1 MKKRTGKMIS
11 LSLAV
16 AMAVTAAPVTAL
28 ADENTQSNV
37 IEASELTTAQN
48 AGETE
53 TDTDTTTEKDVL
65 KSNDAETLTG
75 TDDLDTTSNNTITV
89 ADGSEETLQKAI
101 EDANDGD
108 KILVT
113 KSITLTKP
121 VIIDKGIT
129 LEAESLTPFVVD
141 PNGNFNEMGDNH
153 VFRLSH
159 KDAVLDNV
167 TLSLEERNTTPLNI
181 VYVSAGTVQDCWLV
195 GSGATANP
203 VTRGVMVESGA
214 KNVTITGNHFE
225 DFFASA
231 YINSGAEGEIAD
243 NNSVNTKESWCIADG
258 SNMDL
263 TGNTFEGTTTI
274 DIKIFADSPSQ
285 KNNYTKEKFLAIS
298 KDNSSAR
305 IQNEIDGVTA
315 LDGSIIVSDKNSLE
329 KAITYADTTET
340 PIALQADITGD
351 FVIGT
356 DKNVSLDL
364 NGHKITN
371 ESDHTITNNGTLTI
385 KDSSGGKT
393 GIIDN
398 VTHARAAVWNDG
410 IAVLEG
416 GTYTRSLENGIDE
429 GNSGG
434 NSYYNIVNH
443 NRMTIESGVTVEQDG
458 NFSSMI
464 ENGWYNG
471 NENTEKTPSIM
482 IIEGGTFSGGLNTV
496 KNDDYG
502 ELTINDGDFSNIS
515 QAAFLNWNT
524 ATINGGN
531 FEVNNN
537 ADAVILNGYGNA
549 TMDKGELTING
560 GNFNTEQNDV
570 NFIETMYAIDG
581 YTSGT
586 IEVNGGNIYGDIQ
599 LSDVTEG
606 ATLSITNGVTINGN
620 ITNQGVANVGVTN
633 ATVTGSVS
641 NSGEGSV
648 IISDGATVEDAV
660 SNTGSGSMAVIESKI
675 GSYTSG
681 QNITFVDSTTTNG
694 DTIENT
700 QDVSAACARIGAK
713 YYNTLKEALT
723 ESKSGD
729 TITLVKDVT
738 VSNTQ
743 AMANSNYNEAV
754 ITLKDGVTLDGDSH
768 TIYADKNW
776 FKSTDGKNA
785 NNPAN
790 HIVGVSG
797 VSATIKNLT
806 IVGNANTKHG
816 INAFGTN
823 GTNTLIVNNV
833 TIKNCGTA
841 GMVINGAK
849 VTATNINTEG
859 NPWGAINVDK
869 SSGSELDLTGGTFK
883 ENVQIWTES
892 DDPNIS
898 LDGVQLDEV
907 TGEGTNLKGY
917 TYFTDDV
924 SKLGAAYN
932 ETTKTIY
939 ESLADALTAAQSRET
954 ISVVKDTELATD
966 AAVAEGVTLV
976 VNPDVTLSIAEGKTL
991 TNNGTIE
998 NKGEIEG
1005 TVKQG
1010 TTGEVTKYYTVT
1022 FTSNKEIESVEVQDE
1037 NDATVEPNVE
1047 GKFIYSLKDGKYT
1060 YTMETVRGTRNGS
1073 FTVDGKELTINE
1085 RFSSGGG
1092 SSHSYDG
1099 YITIIN
1105 PKNGEVSV
1113 SDDWAYEDD
1122 KITLTIT
1129 PDDGY
1134 EVDKIEIVDD
1144 EGDKITAKKVEDE
1157 DNKYTFRMA
1166 NCDVTVT
1173 VTFKEEGKTTEDTD
1187 KEEDKDDEE
1196 TTELNFTDVKESD
1209 WFFKGVEYVVDKGIM
1224 SGVSENE
1231 FAPSGK
1237 LTRAMLVQM
1246 LYNMESRPACDAENA
1261 FMDVPVGQWYTDA
1274 VIWANDEKIVSGM
1287 GDGLF
1292 APNMEITREQ
1302 MVAMLYNYAKYKG
1315 YDVTASADLSAFADT
1330 ASVSAWAQPAMQWA
1344 VAEGYISGMGDSQLA
1359 PQGTATRAEIASVI
1373 MRFME
1378 ATAETAE

>member
-1 MKKRTGKMIS
+1 MIS

-16 AMAVTAAPVTAL
+16 AMAMTAAPVTAL
-28 ADENTQSNV
+28 AVDEPVQNG
-37 IEASELTTAQN
+37 IEASELTPAQS

-53 TDTDTTTEKDVL
+53 TGTTTEKDVL
-65 KSNDAETLTG
+65 KSNDAETLAG

-89 ADGSEETLQKAI
+89 EDGSEETLQKAI
-101 EDANDGD
+101 EDAIDGD

-129 LEAESLTPFVVD
+129 LKAESLTPFVVD

-243 NNSVNTKESWCIADG
+243 NNSVNTEESWCIADG

-285 KNNYTKEKFLAIS
+285 TNKYTKEKFLAIS
-298 KDNSSAR
+298 KNNSSAH

-315 LDGSIIVSDKNSLE
+315 LDGSIIVSDKDSLE
-329 KAITYADTTET
+329 KAIAYADATET

-356 DKNVSLDL
+356 NKNVSLDL

-371 ESDHTITNNGTLTI
+371 ESGHTITNNGTLTI
-385 KDSSGGKT
+385 KDSSEG
-393 GIIDN
+393 GIITN
-398 VTHARAAVWNDG
+398 STHEKGALVNNY
-410 IAVLEG
+410 G
-416 GTYTRSLENGIDE
+416 GTVD
-429 GNSGG
+429 
-434 NSYYNIVNH
+434 
-443 NRMTIESGVTVEQDG
+443 IESGTLTREEAIGNSWYVISNDG
-458 NFSSMI
+458 TMNIKGGSIINKVVPNDNPEETLTSSLI
-464 ENGWYNG
+464 RN
-471 NENTEKTPSIM
+471 
-482 IIEGGTFSGGLNTV
+482 EGGMDISGGHLKHDFIAV
-496 KNDDYG
+496 KNDDTGTNLSTLIVRDNAVIESPNQAIQNWTTAVISGGTMTGKIATWGYNG
-502 ELTINDGDFSNIS
+502 QCGDTEI
-515 QAAFLNWNT
+515 T
-524 ATINGGN
+524 GGTINGDITIGVYKN
-531 FEVNNN
+531 SVLDESEVPE
-537 ADAVILNGYGNA
+537 VTIS
-549 TMDKGELTING
+549 KGIING
-560 GNFNTEQNDV
+560 NVEFLT
-570 NFIETMYAIDG
+570 
-581 YTSGT
+581 
-586 IEVNGGNIYGDIQ
+586 GGKD
-599 LSDVTEG
+599 T
-606 ATLSITNGVTINGN
+606 ATPDTTKGSFVITNGVTINGN
-620 ITNQGVANVGVTN
+620 VKNPSAGTVEITD
-633 ATVTGSVS
+633 ATVTG
-641 NSGEGSV
+641 
-648 IISDGATVEDAV
+648 TV
-660 SNTGSGSMAVIESKI
+660 SNTGSGSMAVIESKVDSYDETNNIIFIDSSKIDGTPIPDSNI
-675 GSYTSG
+675 GDAVAM
-681 QNITFVDSTTTNG
+681 ISTTTY
-694 DTIENT
+694 DTF
-700 QDVSAACARIGAK
+700 D
-713 YYNTLKEALT
+713 EAIADA
-723 ESKSGD
+723 ESGQ
-729 TITLVKDVT
+729 TIRLMKNVEVDHAVT
-738 VSNTQ
+738 IP
-743 AMANSNYNEAV
+743 A
-754 ITLKDGVTLDGDSH
+754 GVTLDS
-768 TIYADKNW
+768 
-776 FKSTDGKNA
+776 GKNTTITLTA
-785 NNPAN
+785 GLAKGAFITAGGDNVTIRNITINTNGNAKHGVQFYCVKGGEMDKVTVN
-790 HIVGVSG
+790 GGYYTSVIVNGAE
-797 VSATIKNLT
+797 ATIKNSILNLDAVGYANIEFAVGKGVTTVPKVT
-806 IVGNANTKHG
+806 IENVTTTPDKPVVYMDNTTFTRIQDLEGMSEITREKLNA
-816 INAFGTN
+816 
-823 GTNTLIVNNV
+823 NNV
-833 TIKNCGTA
+833 T
-841 GMVINGAK
+841 GAFLYYNK
-849 VTATNINTEG
+849 DGSIIPNPDTLPTITFNPTEGSIADSAKTQKINTSGHLDSLPTASRSGYRLDGWYTEVEG
-859 NPWGAINVDK
+859 GEKITTDTLFTKDTTVYAQWSKK
-869 SSGSELDLTGGTFK
+869 SSS
-883 ENVQIWTES
+883 S
-892 DDPNIS
+892 
-898 LDGVQLDEV
+898 
-907 TGEGTNLKGY
+907 
-917 TYFTDDV
+917 
-924 SKLGAAYN
+924 
-932 ETTKTIY
+932 
-939 ESLADALTAAQSRET
+939 SR
-954 ISVVKDTELATD
+954 
-966 AAVAEGVTLV
+966 
-976 VNPDVTLSIAEGKTL
+976 
-991 TNNGTIE
+991 
-998 NKGEIEG
+998 
-1005 TVKQG
+1005 
-1010 TTGEVTKYYTVT
+1010 
-1022 FTSNKEIESVEVQDE
+1022 
-1037 NDATVEPNVE
+1037 
-1047 GKFIYSLKDGKYT
+1047 
-1060 YTMETVRGTRNGS
+1060 
-1073 FTVDGKELTINE
+1073 
-1085 RFSSGGG
+1085 
-1092 SSHSYDG
+1092 YDG

-1144 EGDKITAKKVEDE
+1144 EGDKIDAKKVDDE

-1209 WFFKGVEYVVDKGIM
+1209 WFYKGVAYVVDKDIM

>member
-48 AGETE
+48 AGETG
-53 TDTDTTTEKDVL
+53 TDTTTEGD
-65 KSNDAETLTG
+65 ETG
-75 TDDLDTTSNNTITV
+75 T
-89 ADGSEETLQKAI
+89 
-101 EDANDGD
+101 
-108 KILVT
+108 
-113 KSITLTKP
+113 
-121 VIIDKGIT
+121 
-129 LEAESLTPFVVD
+129 
-141 PNGNFNEMGDNH
+141 
-153 VFRLSH
+153 
-159 KDAVLDNV
+159 
-167 TLSLEERNTTPLNI
+167 
-181 VYVSAGTVQDCWLV
+181 
-195 GSGATANP
+195 
-203 VTRGVMVESGA
+203 
-214 KNVTITGNHFE
+214 
-225 DFFASA
+225 
-231 YINSGAEGEIAD
+231 
-243 NNSVNTKESWCIADG
+243 
-258 SNMDL
+258 
-263 TGNTFEGTTTI
+263 GTTTEG
-274 DIKIFADSPSQ
+274 DETEAG
-285 KNNYTKEKFLAIS
+285 KEVTSMEPLT
-298 KDNSSAR
+298 SATPVDE
-305 IQNEIDGVTA
+305 Q
-315 LDGSIIVSDKNSLE
+315 S
-329 KAITYADTTET
+329 TET
-340 PIALQADITGD
+340 TLKSTGTVGTAEDLTNALETAANNEKTTITLSDNIEGD
-351 FVIGT
+351 FTVAEN
-356 DKNVSLDL
+356 KNIVLDL
-364 NGHKITN
+364 NGFKITN
-371 ESDHTITNNGTLTI
+371 TSNHTITNNGRLTI
-385 KDSSGGKT
+385 KDSSEGKT
-393 GIIDN
+393 GTIDN
-398 VTHARAAVWNDG
+398 VSHARAAVWNNG

-416 GTYTRSLENGIDE
+416 GTYTRSLENGKSEEDS
-429 GNSGG
+429 GN

-443 NRMTIESGVTVEQDG
+443 NQMTIKSGVTVKQDG

-471 NENTEKTPSIM
+471 NQNTEQAPSIM
-482 IIEGGTFSGGLNTV
+482 IIEGGTFSGGLNTI

-502 ELTINDGDFSNIS
+502 ELTINDGTFSNIS

-531 FEVNNN
+531 FEVNDN
-537 ADAVILNGYGNA
+537 AEAVIMNA
-549 TMDKGELTING
+549 YANSSMDKGELTING
-560 GNFNTEQNDV
+560 GNFNTDQKNI
-570 NFIETMYAIDG
+570 NFLKTAEISG
-581 YTSGT
+581 YKHTGSVE
-586 IEVNGGNIYGDIQ
+586 INGGNIYGNINLNDI
-599 LSDVTEG
+599 SKGTSMTISNDVIIDG
-606 ATLSITNGVTINGN
+606 SISNQTFADIN
-620 ITNQGVANVGVTN
+620 ITN

-641 NSGEGSV
+641 NAGTGSIV
-648 IISDGATVEDAV
+648 ISDGATVKEAV
-660 SNTGSGSMAVIESKI
+660 SNTGSGSMAVIESRI
-675 GSYTSG
+675 GRYTPG
-681 QNITFVDSTTTNG
+681 QNITFVDSTTTSG
-694 DTIENT
+694 ETIENT
-700 QDVSAACARIGAK
+700 QDVSAACARIDAK
-713 YYNTLKEALT
+713 YYDTLKEALT
-723 ESKSGD
+723 ESISGD

-743 AMANSNYNEAV
+743 DMANSNYNEAV
-754 ITLKDGVTLDGDSH
+754 ITLKDGVTLDGDTH

-776 FKSTDGKNA
+776 FKSTEGNNAGK
-785 NNPAN
+785 PAN

-841 GMVINGAK
+841 GMVIKGAK

-869 SSGSELDLTGGTFK
+869 STGSTLDLTGGTFK
-883 ENVQIWTES
+883 EAAQIWTEA
-892 DDPNIS
+892 DGTNVT
-898 LDGVQLDEV
+898 LKGVQLDKV
-907 TGEGTNLKGY
+907 TGKGENLKGY

-932 ETTKTIY
+932 ETTRTIY
-939 ESLADALTAAQSRET
+939 ESLAEALTAAQSRET

-1022 FTSNKEIESVEVQDE
+1022 FTSNKEIKSVKVQDE

-1113 SDDWAYEDD
+1113 SDDWAYEDE

-1129 PDDGY
+1129 PDKGY
-1134 EVDKIEIVDD
+1134 VVDKIEIVDD
-1144 EGDKITAKKVEDE
+1144 EGDKINAKKVEDK
-1157 DNKYTFRMA
+1157 DDKYTFRMA

-1224 SGVSENE
+1224 SGVSENQ
-1231 FAPSGK
+1231 FDPSGK

-1274 VIWANDEKIVSGM
+1274 VIWANDAKIVSGM
-1287 GDGLF
+1287 GEGLF

-1302 MVAMLYNYAKYKG
+1302 MVAMLYNYAKYRG

-1378 ATAETAE
+1378 ATAESAETAE

>member
-28 ADENTQSNV
+28 ADEPVKTDV
-37 IEASELTTAQN
+37 IEAPALTSADQ
-48 AGETE
+48 TE
-53 TDTDTTTEKDVL
+53 ETTTEEGTAWAELTPAEKTEEEEVLSDEGTETTEGITTVEELNDEASAKENVFYVDETQGNGYTTLSDALKQAGTTESTIVL
-65 KSNDAETLTG
+65 K
-75 TDDLDTTSNNTITV
+75 NNV
-89 ADGSEETLQKAI
+89 
-101 EDANDGD
+101 
-108 KILVT
+108 
-113 KSITLTKP
+113 
-121 VIIDKGIT
+121 
-129 LEAESLTPFVVD
+129 
-141 PNGNFNEMGDNH
+141 
-153 VFRLSH
+153 
-159 KDAVLDNV
+159 
-167 TLSLEERNTTPLNI
+167 
-181 VYVSAGTVQDCWLV
+181 
-195 GSGATANP
+195 
-203 VTRGVMVESGA
+203 
-214 KNVTITGNHFE
+214 
-225 DFFASA
+225 
-231 YINSGAEGEIAD
+231 
-243 NNSVNTKESWCIADG
+243 
-258 SNMDL
+258 
-263 TGNTFEGTTTI
+263 
-274 DIKIFADSPSQ
+274 
-285 KNNYTKEKFLAIS
+285 
-298 KDNSSAR
+298 
-305 IQNEIDGVTA
+305 
-315 LDGSIIVSDKNSLE
+315 
-329 KAITYADTTET
+329 
-340 PIALQADITGD
+340 TGD
-351 FVIGT
+351 FTIAEDQNIT
-356 DKNVSLDL
+356 LDL
-364 NGHKITN
+364 NGYTITN
-371 ESDHTITNNGTLTI
+371 TSNHTITNNGKLTI
-385 KDSSGGKT
+385 KDSSEEKT
-393 GIIDN
+393 GTITN
-398 VTHARAAVWNDG
+398 STHGKGALVNNY
-410 IAVLEG
+410 G
-416 GTYTRSLENGIDE
+416 GTVD
-429 GNSGG
+429 
-434 NSYYNIVNH
+434 
-443 NRMTIESGVTVEQDG
+443 IESGTLTREEATDNSWYVIRNDG
-458 NFSSMI
+458 TMNIKGGSIINKVVKLTSSLI
-464 ENGWYNG
+464 R
-471 NENTEKTPSIM
+471 NEGEMDI
-482 IIEGGTFSGGLNTV
+482 SGGYLEHDFIAV
-496 KNDDYG
+496 KNDDTGKG
-502 ELTINDGDFSNIS
+502 ELSTLTVSGDVVIKSPEQAIQNWTTAVIS
-515 QAAFLNWNT
+515 GGTMNGKVSTWGYKGQCGNT
-524 ATINGGN
+524 EITGGTINGNITIGIDN
-531 FEVNNN
+531 SNLLNSPKIPEVT
-537 ADAVILNGYGNA
+537 ISNG
-549 TMDKGELTING
+549 TING
-560 GNFNTEQNDV
+560 DIEFLTGGTSTAAPENTKGSFVIN
-570 NFIETMYAIDG
+570 
-581 YTSGT
+581 
-586 IEVNGGNIYGDIQ
+586 
-599 LSDVTEG
+599 
-606 ATLSITNGVTINGN
+606 NGVTINGDVKN
-620 ITNQGVANVGVTN
+620 PSAGTVEITN
-633 ATVTGSVS
+633 ATV
-641 NSGEGSV
+641 EGA
-648 IISDGATVEDAV
+648 I

-675 GSYTSG
+675 GSYIPG

-700 QDVSAACARIGAK
+700 QDVSTAYARIGAT
-713 YYNTLKEALT
+713 YYDTLKEALAA
-723 ESKSGD
+723 SKSGD

-743 AMANSNYNEAV
+743 DMANSNYNEAV
-754 ITLKDGVTLDGDSH
+754 ITLKDGVTLDGDTH
-768 TIYADKNW
+768 TIYASESW
-776 FKSTDGKNA
+776 FKSTKGNNA
-785 NNPAN
+785 DKPAN

-806 IVGNANTKHG
+806 IVGNENTKHG
-816 INAFGTN
+816 INAYGVN
-823 GTNTLIVNNV
+823 GNATLNISNV

-869 SSGSELDLTGGTFK
+869 STGSTLDLTGGTFK
-883 ENVQIWTES
+883 EAAQIWTEA
-892 DDPNIS
+892 DGTNVT
-898 LDGVQLDEV
+898 LKGVQLDKV
-907 TGEGTNLKGY
+907 TGKGENLKGY

-932 ETTKTIY
+932 ETTRTIY
-939 ESLADALTAAQSRET
+939 ESLAEALTAAQSRET

-1022 FTSNKEIESVEVQDE
+1022 FTSNKEIKSVEVQDE

-1113 SDDWAYEDD
+1113 SDDWAYEDE

-1129 PDDGY
+1129 PDKGY
-1134 EVDKIEIVDD
+1134 VVDKIEIVDD
-1144 EGDKITAKKVEDE
+1144 EGDKINAKKVEDK
-1157 DNKYTFRMA
+1157 DDKYTFRMA

-1196 TTELNFTDVKESD
+1196 TTELNFTDVKETD
-1209 WFFKGVEYVVDKGIM
+1209 WFFKGVEYVVDKDIM

-1274 VIWANDEKIVSGM
+1274 VIWANDAKIVSGM
-1287 GDGLF
+1287 GEGLF

-1302 MVAMLYNYAKYKG
+1302 MVAMLYNYAKYRG

-1378 ATAETAE
+1378 ATAESAETAE

>member
-48 AGETE
+48 AGETG
-53 TDTDTTTEKDVL
+53 TDTTTEGD
-65 KSNDAETLTG
+65 ETG
-75 TDDLDTTSNNTITV
+75 T
-89 ADGSEETLQKAI
+89 
-101 EDANDGD
+101 
-108 KILVT
+108 
-113 KSITLTKP
+113 
-121 VIIDKGIT
+121 
-129 LEAESLTPFVVD
+129 
-141 PNGNFNEMGDNH
+141 
-153 VFRLSH
+153 
-159 KDAVLDNV
+159 
-167 TLSLEERNTTPLNI
+167 
-181 VYVSAGTVQDCWLV
+181 
-195 GSGATANP
+195 
-203 VTRGVMVESGA
+203 
-214 KNVTITGNHFE
+214 
-225 DFFASA
+225 
-231 YINSGAEGEIAD
+231 
-243 NNSVNTKESWCIADG
+243 
-258 SNMDL
+258 
-263 TGNTFEGTTTI
+263 GTTTEG
-274 DIKIFADSPSQ
+274 DETEAG
-285 KNNYTKEKFLAIS
+285 KEVTSMEPLT
-298 KDNSSAR
+298 SATPVDE
-305 IQNEIDGVTA
+305 Q
-315 LDGSIIVSDKNSLE
+315 S
-329 KAITYADTTET
+329 TET
-340 PIALQADITGD
+340 TLKSTGTVGTAEDLTNALETAANNEKTTITLSDNIEGD
-351 FVIGT
+351 FTVAEN
-356 DKNVSLDL
+356 KNIVLDL
-364 NGHKITN
+364 NGFKITN
-371 ESDHTITNNGTLTI
+371 TSNHTITNNGRLTI
-385 KDSSGGKT
+385 KDSSEGKT
-393 GIIDN
+393 GTIDN
-398 VTHARAAVWNDG
+398 VSHARAAVWNNG

-416 GTYTRSLENGIDE
+416 GTYTRSLENGKSEEDS
-429 GNSGG
+429 GN

-443 NRMTIESGVTVEQDG
+443 NHMTIESGVTVKQDG

-471 NENTEKTPSIM
+471 NQNTEQAPSIM
-482 IIEGGTFSGGLNTV
+482 IIEGGTFSGGLNTI

-502 ELTINDGDFSNIS
+502 ELTINDGTFSNIS

-531 FEVNNN
+531 FEVNDN
-537 ADAVILNGYGNA
+537 AEAVIMNA
-549 TMDKGELTING
+549 YANSSMDKGELTING
-560 GNFNTEQNDV
+560 GNFNTDQKNI
-570 NFIETMYAIDG
+570 NFLKTAEISG
-581 YTSGT
+581 YKHTGSVE
-586 IEVNGGNIYGDIQ
+586 INGGNIYGNINLNDI
-599 LSDVTEG
+599 SKGTSMTISNDVIIDG
-606 ATLSITNGVTINGN
+606 SISNQTFADIN
-620 ITNQGVANVGVTN
+620 ITN

-641 NSGEGSV
+641 NAGTGSIV
-648 IISDGATVEDAV
+648 ISDGATVKEAV
-660 SNTGSGSMAVIESKI
+660 SNTGSGSMAVIESRI
-675 GSYTSG
+675 GRYTPG
-681 QNITFVDSTTTNG
+681 QNITFVDSTTTSG
-694 DTIENT
+694 ETIENT

-713 YYNTLKEALT
+713 YYNTLEEALT
-723 ESKSGD
+723 KSESDD

-743 AMANSNYNEAV
+743 DMANSNYNEAV
-754 ITLKDGVTLDGDSH
+754 ITLKDGVTLDGDTH
-768 TIYADKNW
+768 TIYASESW
-776 FKSTDGKNA
+776 VKSTDG
-785 NNPAN
+785 NNIDKPAN

-806 IVGNANTKHG
+806 IVGNENTKHG

-841 GMVINGAK
+841 GMVIKGAK

-859 NPWGAINVDK
+859 NAWGAINVDK
-869 SSGSELDLTGGTFK
+869 STGSTLDLTGGTFK
-883 ENVQIWTES
+883 EAAQIWTEA
-892 DDPNIS
+892 DGTNVT
-898 LDGVQLDEV
+898 LDGVQLDKV
-907 TGEGTNLKGY
+907 TGKGENLKGY

-932 ETTKTIY
+932 ETTRTIY
-939 ESLADALTAAQSRET
+939 ESLAEALTAAQSRET

-1022 FTSNKEIESVEVQDE
+1022 FTSNKEIKSVEVQDE

-1113 SDDWAYEDD
+1113 SDDWAYEDE

-1129 PDDGY
+1129 PDKGY
-1134 EVDKIEIVDD
+1134 VVDKIEIVDD
-1144 EGDKITAKKVEDE
+1144 EGDKINAKKVEDK
-1157 DNKYTFRMA
+1157 DDKYTFRMA

-1209 WFFKGVEYVVDKGIM
+1209 WFFKGVEYVVDKDIM

-1274 VIWANDEKIVSGM
+1274 VIWANDAKIVSGM
-1287 GDGLF
+1287 GEGLF

-1378 ATAETAE
+1378 ATAESAETAE